1 MRRHPVHAAISLI
14 LLNHAVH
21 CHTSTGVGESIV
33 DGSCTNPK
41 ASATKA
47 PESEAIGCVVLEASP
62 VLLHARGLKAP
73 VAVDTQG
80 AEFEHASFW
89 DDNGPLLRAAWQEW
103 DEHIRNGDLLSNENN
118 AFIEPRLSSA
128 LDDAFDNPAATTEDV
143 VKSFWTETSSEET
156 LPRGVYAAQVLTPSG
171 ILALRKLLDS
181 ASSSGIPTRRPNG
194 MNRRGVIVDPEVY
207 GAVNMKS
214 LSDLVEGELI
224 DRVVR
229 PVGRMLFPD
238 RVGCTDDV
246 EYFAFTIRYG
256 GGDDD
261 KDAEGGPNG
270 AAKMKRDFELK
281 EHRDASVI
289 TLNINL
295 NLPEEDYSGSQVY
308 FRSSSTIDGQED
320 AIPDVGEGT
329 VRFTPGMAVV
339 HLGAHRHGAL
349 PISASG
355 GGGGKRYNLVIWL
368 FGKDGDVR
376 IAPYEKGEQMSAKER
391 WRGCNSTR
399 DFSGTFLQ

>member
-1 MRRHPVHAAISLI
+1 MRRHAVDAAISLI

-21 CHTSTGVGESIV
+21 CHASTGVEESIV
-33 DGSCTNPK
+33 DGSCADPE

-47 PESEAIGCVVLEASP
+47 PESEALGCAALEASP
-62 VLLHARGLKAP
+62 VLLRARGLKAP
-73 VAVDTQG
+73 VAADTQG

-128 LDDAFDNPAATTEDV
+128 LDDAFDNPAAATEDV
-143 VKSFWTETSSEET
+143 VKSFWTDTSSKEP
-156 LPRGVYAAQVLTPSG
+156 LPRGVYAAQILTPSG

-214 LSDLVEGELI
+214 LSELVEGELI

-229 PVGRMLFPD
+229 PVGRMLFSD
-238 RVGCTDDV
+238 RVGCIDDV
-246 EYFAFTIRYG
+246 EYFAFTIRYD
-256 GGDDD
+256 GGDNGD

-270 AAKMKRDFELK
+270 AAEMKRDFELK

-308 FRSSSTIDGQED
+308 FRSS
-320 AIPDVGEGT
+320 AVPDVGEGT

-368 FGKDGDVR
+368 FGKDGNVR
-376 IAPYEKGEQMSAKER
+376 IAPYEKGEQMSAEER

-399 DFSGTFLQ
+399 GFSGIVL